1 MGTDGSTCKH
11 NMFLLFLIWY
21 NCAFFALFFFFFWW
35 GLGGGGGW
43 GGGLIYLY
51 FLHVEIP
58 NKGNAYITC
67 LFLDIIRIYA
77 MLLMVL
83 INIFW
88 ICLVNSS
95 LIFHNA

>member
-1 MGTDGSTCKH
+1 MGTDGGTCKR
-11 NMFLLFLIWY
+11 NMFVLFLIWY
-21 NCAFFALFFFFFWW
+21 NCAFFALFF
-35 GLGGGGGW
+35 LG

-95 LIFHNA
+95 LIFHHA

>member
-1 MGTDGSTCKH
+1 MP
-11 NMFLLFLIWY
+11 FLLF
-21 NCAFFALFFFFFWW
+21 FFFFFWW
-35 GLGGGGGW
+35 GGG

-83 INIFW
+83 INIF
-88 ICLVNSS
+88 
-95 LIFHNA
+95 

>member
-1 MGTDGSTCKH
+1 MP
-11 NMFLLFLIWY
+11 FL
-21 NCAFFALFFFFFWW
+21 LFFFFF
-35 GLGGGGGW
+35 LGGGW
-43 GGGLIYLY
+43 GVWGGGGVLIYLY